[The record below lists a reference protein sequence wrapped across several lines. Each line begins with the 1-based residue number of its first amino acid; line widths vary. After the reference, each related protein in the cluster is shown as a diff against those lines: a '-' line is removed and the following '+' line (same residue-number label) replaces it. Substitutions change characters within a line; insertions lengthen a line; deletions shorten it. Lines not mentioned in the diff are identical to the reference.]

1 MIKRA
6 IYPGTFD
13 PVTLGHLDIVRR
25 GLELFQELI
34 IGIAE
39 NPKKKPLF
47 TIEERK
53 EMFEKSLE
61 EVGLAGRVKVKTF
74 NTLLVEFAK
83 KEGAVAILRGIRIIS
98 DMDHEFTMASLNRKL
113 YPEIETVFLM
123 PSDEYAYL
131 SSSAVREIAFY
142 GGDVSPFVT
151 SFVEKKLK
159 EKMEQIKRG
168 AL

>member
-13 PVTLGHLDIVRR
+13 PVTLGHIDIVRR

-34 IGIAE
+34 VGIAE

-47 TIEERK
+47 SLKERK
-53 EMFEKSLE
+53 EMFIESLRE
-61 EVGLAGRVKVKTF
+61 FNLLERVEVKTF
-74 NTLLVEFAK
+74 NSLLVEFAK
-83 KEGAVAILRGIRIIS
+83 REGAVAILRGIRIVS

-123 PSDEYAYL
+123 PSEEYAYL
-131 SSSAVREIAFY
+131 SSSAVKEIAYY
-142 GGDVSPFVT
+142 GGDVSQFVT
-151 SFVEKKLK
+151 PFVEKRLRERFKT
-159 EKMEQIKRG
+159 QYQSR
-168 AL
+168 

>member
-1 MIKRA
+1 MIKKA

-13 PVTLGHLDIVRR
+13 PVTLGHLDIVKR
-25 GLELFQELI
+25 GIEIFQELI

-47 TIEERK
+47 SLEERK
-53 EMFEKSLE
+53 EMFEESLKE
-61 EVGLAGRVKVKTF
+61 IGLYSKVKVKTF
-74 NTLLVEFAK
+74 NSLIVEFAK
-83 KEGAVAILRGIRIIS
+83 EEGAVAILRGIRIIS
-98 DMDHEFTMASLNRKL
+98 DMDHEFTMASINRKL

-142 GGDVSPFVT
+142 GGDVSQFVT
-151 SFVEKKLK
+151 EFVERKLK
-159 EKMEQIKRG
+159 EKIARIKG
-168 AL
+168 AV

>member
-13 PVTLGHLDIVRR
+13 PVTLGHIDIVRR

-34 IGIAE
+34 VGIAE

-47 TIEERK
+47 SLKERK
-53 EMFEKSLE
+53 EMFIESLRE
-61 EVGLAGRVKVKTF
+61 FNLLERVEVKTF
-74 NTLLVEFAK
+74 NSLLVEFAK
-83 KEGAVAILRGIRIIS
+83 REGAVAILRGIRIVS

-123 PSDEYAYL
+123 PSEEYAYL
-131 SSSAVREIAFY
+131 SSSAVKEIAYY
-142 GGDVSPFVT
+142 GGDVSQFVT
-151 SFVEKKLK
+151 PFVEKRLR
-159 EKMEQIKRG
+159 ERFRTQYQSR
-168 AL
+168 

>member
-13 PVTLGHLDIVRR
+13 PVTLGHIDIVRR

-34 IGIAE
+34 VGIAE

-47 TIEERK
+47 SLKERK
-53 EMFEKSLE
+53 EMFIESLRE
-61 EVGLAGRVKVKTF
+61 FNLLERVEVKTF
-74 NTLLVEFAK
+74 NSLLVEFAK
-83 KEGAVAILRGIRIIS
+83 REGAVAILRGIRIVS

-123 PSDEYAYL
+123 PSEEYAYL
-131 SSSAVREIAFY
+131 SSSAVKEIAYY
-142 GGDVSPFVT
+142 GGDVSQFVT
-151 SFVEKKLK
+151 PFVEKRLRERFKTPY
-159 EKMEQIKRG
+159 QSR
-168 AL
+168 

>member
-1 MIKRA
+1 MIKKA

-13 PVTLGHLDIVRR
+13 PVTLGHLDIVKR
-25 GLELFQELI
+25 GIEIFQELI

-47 TIEERK
+47 SLEERK
-53 EMFEKSLE
+53 EMFEESLKE
-61 EVGLAGRVKVKTF
+61 IGLYSKVKVKTF
-74 NTLLVEFAK
+74 NSLLVEFAK

-98 DMDHEFTMASLNRKL
+98 DMDHEFTMASINRKL

-142 GGDVSPFVT
+142 GGDVSQFVT
-151 SFVEKKLK
+151 EFVERKLK
-159 EKMEQIKRG
+159 EKIARIKG
-168 AL
+168 AV

>member
-1 MIKRA
+1 MIKKA

-13 PVTLGHLDIVRR
+13 PVTLGHLDIVKR
-25 GLELFQELI
+25 GIEIFQELI

-47 TIEERK
+47 SLEERK
-53 EMFEKSLE
+53 EMFEESLKE
-61 EVGLAGRVKVKTF
+61 IGLYSKVKVKTF
-74 NTLLVEFAK
+74 NSLLVEFAK

-98 DMDHEFTMASLNRKL
+98 DMDHEFTMASINRKL

-131 SSSAVREIAFY
+131 SSSVVREIAFY
-142 GGDVSPFVT
+142 GGDVSQFVT
-151 SFVEKKLK
+151 EFVERKLK
-159 EKMEQIKRG
+159 EKIAQIRG
-168 AL
+168 IR

>member
-1 MIKRA
+1 MIKKA

-13 PVTLGHLDIVRR
+13 PVTLGHLDIVKR
-25 GLELFQELI
+25 GIEIFQELI

-47 TIEERK
+47 SLEERK
-53 EMFEKSLE
+53 EMFEESLKE
-61 EVGLAGRVKVKTF
+61 MGLYSKVKVKTF
-74 NTLLVEFAK
+74 NSLLVEFAK
-83 KEGAVAILRGIRIIS
+83 EEGAVAILRGIRIIS
-98 DMDHEFTMASLNRKL
+98 DMDHEFTMASINRKL

-142 GGDVSPFVT
+142 GGDVSQFVT
-151 SFVEKKLK
+151 EFVERKLK
-159 EKMEQIKRG
+159 EKIAKIKEDR
-168 AL
+168 

>member
-1 MIKRA
+1 MRRA

-13 PVTLGHLDIVRR
+13 PVTLGHLDIVKR
-25 GLELFQELI
+25 GLELFPELI

-61 EVGLAGRVKVKTF
+61 EIGLSGKVEVKTF

-151 SFVEKKLK
+151 RFVEKKLK
-159 EKMEQIKRG
+159 EKMEQLKRG

>member
-1 MIKRA
+1 MIKKA

-13 PVTLGHLDIVRR
+13 PVTLGHLDIVKR
-25 GLELFQELI
+25 GIEIFQELI

-47 TIEERK
+47 SLEERK
-53 EMFEKSLE
+53 EMFEESLKE
-61 EVGLAGRVKVKTF
+61 IGLYSKVKVKTF
-74 NTLLVEFAK
+74 NSLLVEFAK

-98 DMDHEFTMASLNRKL
+98 DMDHEFTMASINRKL

-131 SSSAVREIAFY
+131 SSSVVREIAFY
-142 GGDVSPFVT
+142 GGNDSQFVT
-151 SFVEKKLK
+151 KFVERKLK
-159 EKMEQIKRG
+159 EKIARMKG
-168 AL
+168 AI

>member
-1 MIKRA
+1 MIKKA

-13 PVTLGHLDIVRR
+13 PVTLGHLDIVKR
-25 GLELFQELI
+25 GIEIFQELI

-47 TIEERK
+47 SLEERK
-53 EMFEKSLE
+53 EMFEESLKE
-61 EVGLAGRVKVKTF
+61 IGLYNKVKVKTF
-74 NTLLVEFAK
+74 NSLLVEFAK

-142 GGDVSPFVT
+142 GGDVSQFVT
-151 SFVEKKLK
+151 QFVERKLK
-159 EKMEQIKRG
+159 EKIAKIKKDR
-168 AL
+168 

>member
-1 MIKRA
+1 MIKKA

-13 PVTLGHLDIVRR
+13 PVTLGHLDIVKR
-25 GLELFQELI
+25 GIEIFQELI

-47 TIEERK
+47 SLEERK
-53 EMFEKSLE
+53 EMFEESLKE
-61 EVGLAGRVKVKTF
+61 IGLYDKVKVKTF
-74 NTLLVEFAK
+74 NSLLVEFAK

-142 GGDVSPFVT
+142 GGNVSQFVT
-151 SFVEKKLK
+151 KFVERKLK
-159 EKMEQIKRG
+159 EKIARIKG
-168 AL
+168 TV

>member
-1 MIKRA
+1 MIKKA

-13 PVTLGHLDIVRR
+13 PVTLGHLDIVKR
-25 GLELFQELI
+25 GIEIFQELI

-47 TIEERK
+47 SLEERK
-53 EMFEKSLE
+53 EMFEESLKE
-61 EVGLAGRVKVKTF
+61 IGLYNKVKVKTF
-74 NTLLVEFAK
+74 NSLLVEFAK

-98 DMDHEFTMASLNRKL
+98 DMDHEFTMASINRKL

-142 GGDVSPFVT
+142 GGDVSQFVT
-151 SFVEKKLK
+151 QFVERRLK
-159 EKMEQIKRG
+159 EKIARIKEDR
-168 AL
+168 